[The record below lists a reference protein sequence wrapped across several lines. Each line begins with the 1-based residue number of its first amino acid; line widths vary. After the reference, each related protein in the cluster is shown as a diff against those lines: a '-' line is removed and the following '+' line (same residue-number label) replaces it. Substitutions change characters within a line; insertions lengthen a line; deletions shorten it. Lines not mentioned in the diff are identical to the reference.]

1 MQVLDYRSRYLLSA
15 GQLEKLRAQG
25 HVKVFDCA
33 THLVSDPDKGYA
45 VKSGRSDYEKS
56 HIPGAQFIDLQE
68 ELSDQA
74 SPYRFTMPSADEFA
88 QLVASKGL
96 SNADTA
102 VVYASN
108 HPMWACRL
116 WWMFRVFG
124 HDRVKVLDG
133 GLSEWLGQ
141 GYEVSSQSSVA
152 SAGSYSVH
160 DSAARVAQAEDILD
174 GLAHGNA
181 CVLNA
186 LSEKQHRGEGP
197 HYGRPGRITGSKSAS
212 WDKFLDRDQTFLENS
227 ELENVLADV
236 GALQA
241 EKVITYCGGGIAASI
256 PLFAMALLGKE
267 EQVSLYDNSLSEW
280 ANNADLPMTS
290 DL

>member
-1 MQVLDYRSRYLLSA
+1 M
-15 GQLEKLRAQG
+15 
-25 HVKVFDCA
+25 
-33 THLVSDPDKGYA
+33 
-45 VKSGRSDYEKS
+45 
-56 HIPGAQFIDLQE
+56 
-68 ELSDQA
+68 
-74 SPYRFTMPSADEFA
+74 
-88 QLVASKGL
+88 
-96 SNADTA
+96 
-102 VVYASN
+102 
-108 HPMWACRL
+108 
-116 WWMFRVFG
+116 
-124 HDRVKVLDG
+124 
-133 GLSEWLGQ
+133 
-141 GYEVSSQSSVA
+141 
-152 SAGSYSVH
+152 
-160 DSAARVAQAEDILD
+160 
-174 GLAHGNA
+174 
-181 CVLNA
+181 NA